1 MTKSLT
7 NCSPNVPQ
15 AIASPPIRLLLSRV
29 VALLVFAV
37 SPAIPARWSGRRW
50 VGPVVV
56 TIVGAVGGLAL
67 LWVWLWLVLSTNM
80 RHIKEMRELIV

>member
-1 MTKSLT
+1 M
-7 NCSPNVPQ
+7 
-15 AIASPPIRLLLSRV
+15 
-29 VALLVFAV
+29 FAV
-37 SPAIPARWSGRRW
+37 SPAIPARWAGRRW